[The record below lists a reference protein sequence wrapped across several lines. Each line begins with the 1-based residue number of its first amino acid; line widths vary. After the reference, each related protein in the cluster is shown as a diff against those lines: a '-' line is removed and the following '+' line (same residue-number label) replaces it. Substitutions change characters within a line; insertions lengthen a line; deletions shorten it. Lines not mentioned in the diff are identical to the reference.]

1 MKNIALVMFMFSAL
15 SSQGQ
20 TIDGYLRIASENNP
34 ALGARFAEFEAAM
47 QRIPQV
53 SALPDPTFSVSAFG
67 QMIETRVGP
76 QTAVFTFNQMFPWF
90 GTLKARR
97 DAAALR
103 ADAKFQQWIDARN
116 ELFFQVKAA
125 YYPLFELEQ
134 MIKFQ
139 EENRKILETFKTLST
154 SQFKNGRGSMVDV
167 VRVDIMLQDVIT
179 ELSILKKKR
188 DPLVAQFNRLLNRE
202 QHAEVIISDSLSLDL
217 SSPEARADSV
227 LHNNPRLAE
236 LEITENA
243 WEAEAVVAQKE
254 GSPKWG
260 VGLNYTVIGERTD
273 MEVPDNGM
281 DAIMPMVSISLPIYR
296 KKYKAAIKEAEL
308 MRTSITERKRDLTN
322 NLLASFEMAQFEKQK
337 AMDEYQLFHA
347 QIRST
352 EQAIT
357 LLLST
362 YSTAGEDFEE
372 VILMQQTLLKY
383 QINSASA
390 LKDYYIALARLDYL
404 TGKKRKQE

>member
-15 SSQGQ
+15 SSQSQ
-20 TIDGYLRIASENNP
+20 IIDSYLRIASENNP
-34 ALGARFAEFEAAM
+34 ALRAGFAEFEAAM

-139 EENRKILETFKTLST
+139 EENREILETFKTLAT
-154 SQFKNGRGSMVDV
+154 SQFRNGRGSMVDV

-188 DPLVAQFNRLLNRE
+188 DPLVALFNKLLNRE
-202 QHAEVIISDSLSLDL
+202 QHAEVIISDSLAMDP
-217 SSPEARADSV
+217 SSPEARADSI
-227 LHNNPRLAE
+227 LHNNPKLAE
-236 LEITENA
+236 LEITQNA
-243 WEAEAVVAQKE
+243 WEAEAVVARKE
-254 GSPKWG
+254 GLPKLG

-308 MRTSITERKRDLTN
+308 MRTSVTERKRDLAN

-362 YSTAGEDFEE
+362 YSNAGEDFEE
-372 VILMQQTLLKY
+372 VLLMQQTLLKY

-404 TGKKRKQE
+404 TGKKL

>member
-1 MKNIALVMFMFSAL
+1 MKNIVLIIFLFSAL
-15 SSQGQ
+15 SIQAQ
-20 TIDGYLRIASENNP
+20 TIDDYLKIASENNP
-34 ALGARFAEFEAAM
+34 ALRARFAEFEAAM

-67 QMIETRVGP
+67 RMIETRVGP
-76 QTAVFTFNQMFPWF
+76 QRAVFTFNQMFPWF
-90 GTLKARR
+90 GTLKAQR

-139 EENRKILETFKTLST
+139 EENREILETFKTLAT

-188 DPLVAQFNRLLNRE
+188 NPLVAQFNKLLNRD
-202 QHAEVIISDSLSLDL
+202 QHAEVVVSDSLTIDFSPPEV
-217 SSPEARADSV
+217 SSDSI
-227 LHNNPRLAE
+227 LQNNPRLAE

-243 WEAEAVVAQKE
+243 WQAEAVVAKKQ
-254 GSPKWG
+254 GMPKLG

-273 MEVPDNGM
+273 MELPDNGM

-308 MRTSITERKRDLTN
+308 MRTSISERKRDLTN

-337 AMDEYQLFHA
+337 AMDEYQLFDA
-347 QIRST
+347 QIKST
-352 EQAIT
+352 HQAIT

-362 YSTAGEDFEE
+362 YSNAGEDFEE
-372 VILMQQTLLKY
+372 VLLMQQTLLKY

-390 LKDYYIALARLDYL
+390 LKDYYIALARLDYF
-404 TGKKRKQE
+404 TGKKM

>member
-15 SSQGQ
+15 GSQSQ
-20 TIDGYLRIASENNP
+20 TIDSYLRIASENNP
-34 ALGARFAEFEAAM
+34 ALEAGFAEFEAAM

-76 QTAVFTFNQMFPWF
+76 QTAVFMFNQMFPWF

-116 ELFFQVKAA
+116 KLFFQVKAA

-134 MIKFQ
+134 IIKFQ
-139 EENRKILETFKTLST
+139 EENREILETFKTLAT
-154 SQFKNGRGSMVDV
+154 SQFRNGRGSMVDV

-188 DPLVAQFNRLLNRE
+188 DPLVAQFNKLLNRE
-202 QHAEVIISDSLSLDL
+202 QHAEVIISDSLAMDPSAQ
-217 SSPEARADSV
+217 EARADSI

-236 LEITENA
+236 LEITQNA
-243 WEAEAVVAQKE
+243 WEAEAVVARKE
-254 GSPKWG
+254 GSPKLG

-308 MRTSITERKRDLTN
+308 MRTSVTERKRDLTN

-362 YSTAGEDFEE
+362 YSNAGEDFEE
-372 VILMQQTLLKY
+372 VLLMQQTLLKY

-404 TGKKRKQE
+404 TGKKM

>member
-1 MKNIALVMFMFSAL
+1 MKTIALIIFLFSAL
-15 SSQGQ
+15 SSHGQ
-20 TIDGYLRIASENNP
+20 TIDDYLKIASANNP
-34 ALGARFAEFEAAM
+34 ALRAEFAEFEAAM
-47 QRIPQV
+47 QGIPQV
-53 SALPDPTFSVSAFG
+53 STLPDPTFSVSAFG
-67 QMIETRVGP
+67 RMIETRVGA

-116 ELFFQVKAA
+116 ELFFQVKVA
-125 YYPLFELEQ
+125 YYPLFELDQ
-134 MIKFQ
+134 RIKFQ
-139 EENRKILETFKTLST
+139 EENREILETFKTLAT
-154 SQFKNGRGSMVDV
+154 SQFRNGRGSMVDV

-179 ELSILKKKR
+179 ELNILKKKR
-188 DPLVAQFNRLLNRE
+188 NPLVAQFNKLLNRE
-202 QHAEVIISDSLSLDL
+202 QHAEVIISDSLTMDL

-227 LHNNPRLAE
+227 LHNNPGLAE

-243 WEAEAVVAQKE
+243 WEAETVVARKE
-254 GSPKWG
+254 GLPKLG
-260 VGLNYTVIGERTD
+260 VGLNYTVIGKRTD

-308 MRTSITERKRDLTN
+308 MRTSISERKRDLTN
-322 NLLASFEMAQFEKQK
+322 DLLASFEMAQFEKQK
-337 AMDEYQLFHA
+337 AMDEYRLYDS
-347 QIRST
+347 QIKST
-352 EQAIT
+352 QQAIT

-362 YSTAGEDFEE
+362 YSNAGEDFEE
-372 VILMQQTLLKY
+372 VLLMQQTLLKY

-404 TGKKRKQE
+404 TGKNM